1 MLEEALKLGAE
12 AVGGIPHF
20 EYTREY
26 GIESLKTVFDLAG
39 KYDRLIDIHCD
50 EIDDDQS
57 RFVETVATL
66 ALERAMGQRV
76 TASHTT
82 AMHSYSNAYVVKLM
96 RLLKNSGIHFIAN
109 PVTNLNLQGR
119 MDSYPK
125 RRGLRASLS
134 CWKPGLTPALVR
146 TTLSISGSPCRAVIC
161 CWCCSPVWSAA
172 SSPALTRLTGA

>member
-66 ALERAMGQRV
+66 ALERAMG
-76 TASHTT
+76 
-82 AMHSYSNAYVVKLM
+82 
-96 RLLKNSGIHFIAN
+96 
-109 PVTNLNLQGR
+109 
-119 MDSYPK
+119 
-125 RRGLRASLS
+125 
-134 CWKPGLTPALVR
+134 
-146 TTLSISGSPCRAVIC
+146 SGSP
-161 CWCCSPVWSAA
+161 
-172 SSPALTRLTGA
+172 PAIPRPCTLTAMPMWLN